1 LKILITNDDGIDASG
16 LRMLT
21 ATIAK
26 LGHEL
31 YVVAPDSCSSAE
43 SMRITVGR
51 PLRTSQIDVPG
62 AAMAFRV
69 GGTAVDCVKLA
80 LAGLS
85 EVPRPDLVLSGVNF
99 GINVARDLM
108 YSGTVGAA
116 REAADAGLPAIAVSA
131 ERCPEGFVIYEQAID
146 MLCEHFD
153 DVLARVHAG
162 EAKTFANLNVPKVPM
177 QGVRWTRVSE
187 GSYFLDGYDS
197 HEEGYSLNGP
207 RSFAETDVDTD
218 LGAVEAGF
226 GSISILRQVWMSG

>member
-1 LKILITNDDGIDASG
+1 MNILVTNDDGIEASG

-21 ATIAK
+21 AAVAE

-31 YVVAPDSCSSAE
+31 FVVAPDSCSSAE

-51 PLRTSQIDVPG
+51 PLRTTQEDVPG

-80 LAGLS
+80 LSGLTDI
-85 EVPRPDLVLSGVNF
+85 PQPDLVLSGINY
-99 GINVARDLM
+99 GINVARDLL

-116 REAADAGLPAIAVSA
+116 REAADVGLPAIAVSA
-131 ERCPEGFVIYEQAID
+131 ERCPEGSVIYEQAIE
-146 MLCEHFD
+146 MLCTHFD

-162 EAKTFANLNVPKVPM
+162 EAKTFANLNVPVTPM
-177 QGVRWTRVSE
+177 KGVRWTRVSN
-187 GSYFLDGYDS
+187 GSYFLDGYDA
-197 HEEGYSLNGP
+197 HEDGYFLNGP
-207 RSFAETDVDTD
+207 RSLAEVDIDTD

-226 GSISILRQVWMSG
+226 GSITILRQVWVS